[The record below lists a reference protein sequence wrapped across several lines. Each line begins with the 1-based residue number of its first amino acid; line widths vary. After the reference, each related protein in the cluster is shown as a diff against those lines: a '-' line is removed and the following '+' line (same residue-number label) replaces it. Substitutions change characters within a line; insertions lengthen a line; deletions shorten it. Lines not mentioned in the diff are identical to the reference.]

1 MLLQVVFFP
10 YNKKLSVSA
19 IQNNVTSAF
28 YEADRTVNVFL
39 DLADGIPW
47 SEIVHL
53 VNLGLYAFT
62 SCTVTS
68 YIEL

>member
-1 MLLQVVFFP
+1 MKVLFRLLVCQILFFWHLGFMLLQVVFFP

-39 DLADGIPW
+39 DLADGIP
-47 SEIVHL
+47 
-53 VNLGLYAFT
+53 
-62 SCTVTS
+62 
-68 YIEL
+68 

>member
-39 DLADGIPW
+39 DLADGIP
-47 SEIVHL
+47 
-53 VNLGLYAFT
+53 
-62 SCTVTS
+62 
-68 YIEL
+68 